1 MRGLSPTLGGMS
13 FITTTRLQT
22 RTWIAAAV
30 VGAAA
35 LLATAGIA
43 SAGGTDDTRLTGT
56 VLAHAS
62 DAALAELGPGTVTDA
77 HRRTAPGPPYA
88 VETRLANGVEVTVE
102 LDASFAV
109 VWMSAPGWLGAAA
122 TGLPA
127 RALDGAEHASVERTS
142 AEQVALA
149 EVGGGTVTRFVRSD
163 AVDHAFEVEVTLTNG
178 TRKVIELTQRSEVVR
193 PSGATG

>member
-1 MRGLSPTLGGMS
+1 MS
-13 FITTTRLQT
+13 LITATRVQK
-22 RTWIAAAV
+22 RTWIVAAV
-30 VGAAA
+30 VGASAM
-35 LLATAGIA
+35 LATAGIA
-43 SAGGTDDTRLTGT
+43 TVGGTDDTRLTGT

-109 VWMSAPGWLGAAA
+109 VWVSAPGWIGDAAA
-122 TGLPA
+122 DLPP
-127 RALDGAEHASVERTS
+127 RALDKAEHASVERTS

-149 EVGGGTVTRFVRSD
+149 DVGGGTVTRFNRSN
-163 AVDHAFEVEVTLTNG
+163 ALDHAFEVEVTLANG
-178 TRKVIELTQRSEVVR
+178 TKKIVQLTQRNEVVR
-193 PSGATG
+193 PTGATG

>member
-1 MRGLSPTLGGMS
+1 MNL
-13 FITTTRLQT
+13 ITATKVRK
-22 RTWIAAAV
+22 RTWIVAAV
-30 VGAAA
+30 VGASAM
-35 LLATAGIA
+35 LATAGIA
-43 SAGGTDDTRLTGT
+43 AVGGPDHTQLTGT
-56 VLAHAS
+56 IRAHAS
-62 DAALAELGPGTVTDA
+62 DAALAELGPGAVTDA

-109 VWMSAPGWLGAAA
+109 VWVSAPGWLGDSAA
-122 TGLPA
+122 GLPA

-142 AEQVALA
+142 TEQVALA

-178 TRKVIELTQRSEVVR
+178 TKKVIELTQRSEVVR